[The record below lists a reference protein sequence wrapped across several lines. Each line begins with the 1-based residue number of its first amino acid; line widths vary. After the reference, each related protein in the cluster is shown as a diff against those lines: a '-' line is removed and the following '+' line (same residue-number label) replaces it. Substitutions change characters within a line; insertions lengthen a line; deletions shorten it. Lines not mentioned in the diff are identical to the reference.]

1 MTKRGWEGAFGGAGN
16 ILFGVL
22 VTRVYFLC
30 ESSLNV
36 NTFLLYIDKKYIPKK
51 KANLGVWLEMMI
63 FMKIQM
69 LNKQEMWVFVS
80 SQQLLEINIF
90 VIHYNSHR

>member
-1 MTKRGWEGAFGGAGN
+1 MIIWGQLFEVMTKRGWEGAFGGAGN

-51 KANLGVWLEMMI
+51 KQIWG
-63 FMKIQM
+63 FDQK
-69 LNKQEMWVFVS
+69 
-80 SQQLLEINIF
+80 
-90 VIHYNSHR
+90 

>member
-51 KANLGVWLEMMI
+51 KQIWG
-63 FMKIQM
+63 FD
-69 LNKQEMWVFVS
+69 
-80 SQQLLEINIF
+80 
-90 VIHYNSHR
+90 